1 MNILESIILDVIYL
15 TFPLLIYLF
24 YIAYNKNLNKE
35 KNTLI
40 FELSLLTSFYLVYR
54 FGVEAPLV
62 LINIPLIIAYLKKKD
77 LMVLIL
83 SFILIA
89 NYITIYSFNPVI
101 LILEYILYFILNI
114 TIKNKTIF
122 MNTIIILKNI
132 FYFYFNHITNI
143 SSIVISIITTWLVL
157 NIVIY
162 LLEKGEE
169 IIKYH
174 MSVKK
179 LEEEKQ
185 LRISLFKITHEI
197 KNPLAVIKG
206 YLDMFDINNQQHTK
220 KYIPIIKE
228 EVEKTL
234 MLLNDF
240 LSITKIKIN
249 KDIMDINLLLE
260 EICSTMIPLLK
271 DKKINYKINI
281 TDDEIYINGDY
292 NRLMQVFINIIKNSI
307 EAIDKNG
314 QIDIE
319 LINNPKNIV
328 IIIKDNGSG
337 IEKENLEKIKEPF
350 FTTKKNGT
358 GLGVS
363 LSYEIIKQ
371 HQGSINYYSKEK
383 EGTKVVIDLPKLLI
397 SF

>member
-1 MNILESIILDVIYL
+1 
-15 TFPLLIYLF
+15 
-24 YIAYNKNLNKE
+24 
-35 KNTLI
+35 
-40 FELSLLTSFYLVYR
+40 
-54 FGVEAPLV
+54 
-62 LINIPLIIAYLKKKD
+62 
-77 LMVLIL
+77 
-83 SFILIA
+83 
-89 NYITIYSFNPVI
+89 
-101 LILEYILYFILNI
+101 
-114 TIKNKTIF
+114 
-122 MNTIIILKNI
+122 
-132 FYFYFNHITNI
+132 
-143 SSIVISIITTWLVL
+143 
-157 NIVIY
+157 
-162 LLEKGEE
+162 
-169 IIKYH
+169 